1 MTFFQFWRT
10 YVQLVWPFKWHIAW
24 ALFWIV
30 LAAVVDLVYPYMLK
44 VIFDLVDAWVGSN
57 LEPSW
62 STQVLTN
69 TYGSDRNGLIY
80 SAVAVLGLFFILRI
94 IQAVIEYFS
103 KLASLR
109 FELEAER
116 TLPVQVLEKLLSLS
130 YAFHTNE
137 HSGKKIEK
145 IKKGTEAVGQVTYIS
160 FFHMIPTAVRIPVFL
175 GMAFYFDWRIALALV
190 VFMPIMILQE
200 RYAIHLTA
208 SNRRERHDEYENAN
222 SQAFEALSH
231 IFTVWAF
238 GQEGRERDRY
248 EQRLSRIQNLSWDE
262 QRVHHIARVSRT
274 VMMAVTTSVVI
285 GLCLYGIDQGRT
297 SSGTLIMLVNL
308 SNMIVGSTGTVVSH
322 WNLILQQ
329 SEPMERVFKVM
340 QREAQITQ
348 PEHAVT
354 LDPLR
359 GSLTF
364 ENVSFSYPDR
374 KKTLSAI
381 NMAIPAGTTAGIVGE
396 SGCGK
401 STLLMLIMRL
411 VDVDSG
417 TLMVDGCDIRR
428 LDLQGYRHQIG
439 FVPQSVELFATTI
452 AKNIA
457 YGRPDA
463 SKEELIEAAKQ
474 ANAHEFIS
482 KLADGYDTVVGE
494 RGAKLSGGQR
504 QRISIARALLIDP
517 RILIFDEATSDLDAY
532 SEAKIQEALA
542 KISLGRTTV
551 IVAQRLSTIR
561 DADQIFYIDEGQLV
575 EEGTWKSLMALNGK
589 FRELYDKGQVE
600 QANDN

>member
-1 MTFFQFWRT
+1 
-10 YVQLVWPFKWHIAW
+10 
-24 ALFWIV
+24 
-30 LAAVVDLVYPYMLK
+30 
-44 VIFDLVDAWVGSN
+44 
-57 LEPSW
+57 
-62 STQVLTN
+62 
-69 TYGSDRNGLIY
+69 
-80 SAVAVLGLFFILRI
+80 
-94 IQAVIEYFS
+94 
-103 KLASLR
+103 
-109 FELEAER
+109 
-116 TLPVQVLEKLLSLS
+116 
-130 YAFHTNE
+130 
-137 HSGKKIEK
+137 
-145 IKKGTEAVGQVTYIS
+145 
-160 FFHMIPTAVRIPVFL
+160 
-175 GMAFYFDWRIALALV
+175 
-190 VFMPIMILQE
+190 
-200 RYAIHLTA
+200 
-208 SNRRERHDEYENAN
+208 
-222 SQAFEALSH
+222 
-231 IFTVWAF
+231 
-238 GQEGRERDRY
+238 
-248 EQRLSRIQNLSWDE
+248 
-262 QRVHHIARVSRT
+262 
-274 VMMAVTTSVVI
+274 
-285 GLCLYGIDQGRT
+285 
-297 SSGTLIMLVNL
+297 
-308 SNMIVGSTGTVVSH
+308 
-322 WNLILQQ
+322 
-329 SEPMERVFKVM
+329 
-340 QREAQITQ
+340 
-348 PEHAVT
+348 
-354 LDPLR
+354 
-359 GSLTF
+359 
-364 ENVSFSYPDR
+364 
-374 KKTLSAI
+374 
-381 NMAIPAGTTAGIVGE
+381 
-396 SGCGK
+396 
-401 STLLMLIMRL
+401 MLIMRL

-417 TLMVDGCDIRR
+417 TLMVDGCDIPR